1 MACIGPVHIALM
13 MLVKKL
19 YGGEKARGFST
30 EHGFGQA
37 EVWALGVV
45 PGEPAQQLKVEIG
58 ELIEEQQVVVI
69 VDELVL
75 DGAIEALAMGVHLR
89 RLRIGTPVR
98 KQQVGVSGQYI
109 LH

>member
-1 MACIGPVHIALM
+1 M

-89 RLRIGTPVR
+89 
-98 KQQVGVSGQYI
+98 
-109 LH
+109 